1 MRRIIKRKNFFR
13 ELIDMADKK
22 IFGNV
27 RVKDNERMSDDDL
40 DKVIGGATL
49 LTPDGKPIIN
59 DPRRNEILETI
70 KIFS

>member
-1 MRRIIKRKNFFR
+1 
-13 ELIDMADKK
+13 MADKK

-27 RVKDNERMSDDDL
+27 RIKDNERMSDDDL

>member
-1 MRRIIKRKNFFR
+1 
-13 ELIDMADKK
+13 MADKK

-59 DPRRNEILETI
+59 DPRRNEILE
-70 KIFS
+70 KYFKVQK

>member
-1 MRRIIKRKNFFR
+1 
-13 ELIDMADKK
+13 MADKK

-27 RVKDNERMSDDDL
+27 RIKDNERMSDDDL

-59 DPRRNEILETI
+59 DPRRNEILE
-70 KIFS
+70 KYFKVQK